1 MSTDPES
8 ITLESYE
15 LVLLRRTRQARE
27 LDEEAIERIFLE
39 HLEYTMGLVNSGQ
52 QLAAGPVRD
61 SPAEDEHICG
71 MGLFQQGSL
80 DKVRELANADPGVR
94 QGLYR
99 VDVMTW
105 TTPAGRISFT
115 SPPPAGPPA
124 LAGNT

>member
-1 MSTDPES
+1 MSVDPAS

-27 LDEEAIERIFLE
+27 FDEETIERIFRE
-39 HLEYTMGLVNSGQ
+39 HAEYTMRMVSSGQ

-80 DKVRELANADPGVR
+80 DKVREMANADPGVR
-94 QGLYR
+94 RGLYR

-105 TTPAGRISFT
+105 QTPAGRITFPDPSQ
-115 SPPPAGPPA
+115 G
-124 LAGNT
+124 

>member
-1 MSTDPES
+1 MSVDPAP
-8 ITLESYE
+8 ITLAAYE
-15 LVLLRRTRQARE
+15 LALLRRTRQARE
-27 LDEEAIERIFLE
+27 FDDATTKRIFLE

-61 SPAEDEHICG
+61 SPAEEEHICG
-71 MGLFQQGSL
+71 MGLFRRGSL

-105 TTPAGRISFT
+105 QTPAGQIAFT
-115 SPPPAGPPA
+115 GLSPA
-124 LAGNT
+124 

>member
-1 MSTDPES
+1 MSVDRAP

-27 LDEEAIERIFLE
+27 FDEETIERIFGE
-39 HLEYTMGLVNSGQ
+39 HLAYTTDMVNSGQ

-61 SPAEDEHICG
+61 SPGEEERICG

-105 TTPAGRISFT
+105 QTPAGRIIFT
-115 SPPPAGPPA
+115 GLPPA
-124 LAGNT
+124 

>member
-1 MSTDPES
+1 MSMDPAS
-8 ITLESYE
+8 ITLETYE
-15 LVLLRRTRQARE
+15 VVLLRRTRQARGFG
-27 LDEEAIERIFLE
+27 EATIERIFLE

-61 SPAEDEHICG
+61 FPAEEEHICG
-71 MGLFQQGSL
+71 IGLFQQGSL

-105 TTPAGRISFT
+105 KTPAGRITFPS
-115 SPPPAGPPA
+115 AA
-124 LAGNT
+124 QD

>member
-1 MSTDPES
+1 MSADRAPIS
-8 ITLESYE
+8 LETYE
-15 LVLLRRTRQARE
+15 LVLLRRTRRARE
-27 LDEEAIERIFLE
+27 FDEDTIERIFRE
-39 HLEYTMGLVNSGQ
+39 HLAYTTSMVSSGQ

-61 SPAEDEHICG
+61 SPGEEEHICG

-105 TTPAGRISFT
+105 QTPAGQIAFT
-115 SPPPAGPPA
+115 NPPQP
-124 LAGNT
+124 

>member
-1 MSTDPES
+1 MSADPAS
-8 ITLESYE
+8 INLETYE

-27 LDEEAIERIFLE
+27 FDEETIERIFRE
-39 HLEYTMGLVNSGQ
+39 HLAYTMSMVNSGQ

-61 SPAEDEHICG
+61 SPGEEEHICG
-71 MGLFQQGSL
+71 LGLFQQGSL

-105 TTPAGRISFT
+105 KTPAGRVIFANP
-115 SPPPAGPPA
+115 SPA
-124 LAGNT
+124 

>member
-1 MSTDPES
+1 MSVDPAPV
-8 ITLESYE
+8 TLATYE

-27 LDEEAIERIFLE
+27 FDEQTTERIFLE
-39 HLEYTMGLVNSGQ
+39 HLEYTMGLVSSGQ

-61 SPAEDEHICG
+61 SPAEEEHICG

-105 TTPAGRISFT
+105 KTPAGGIAFPSR
-115 SPPPAGPPA
+115 AQG
-124 LAGNT
+124 

>member
-1 MSTDPES
+1 MSVDPES

-27 LDEEAIERIFLE
+27 LDEETIERIFLE
-39 HLEYTMGLVNSGQ
+39 HLDYTMGLVNSGQ

-71 MGLFQQGSL
+71 MGLFRQGSL
-80 DKVRELANADPGVR
+80 DKVRALLNGDPGVR

-99 VDVMTW
+99 FDVMTW
-105 TTPAGRISFT
+105 QTPAGRIAFANP
-115 SPPPAGPPA
+115 SPG
-124 LAGNT
+124 

>member
-1 MSTDPES
+1 ME
-8 ITLESYE
+8 
-15 LVLLRRTRQARE
+15 
-27 LDEEAIERIFLE
+27 
-39 HLEYTMGLVNSGQ
+39 MVNSGQ

-61 SPAEDEHICG
+61 GPAEEEHVCG

-105 TTPAGRISFT
+105 QTPAGRITFT
-115 SPPPAGPPA
+115 SLPPA
-124 LAGNT
+124 

>member
-1 MSTDPES
+1 MSADPAP

-15 LVLLRRTRQARE
+15 LVLLRRTRQA
-27 LDEEAIERIFLE
+27 EEFDGQTIERIFRE
-39 HLEYTMGLVNSGQ
+39 HLAYTMGMVNSGQ

-61 SPAEDEHICG
+61 FPAEEEHICG

-105 TTPAGRISFT
+105 QTPAGQITFT
-115 SPPPAGPPA
+115 NPPQP
-124 LAGNT
+124 

>member
-1 MSTDPES
+1 MSVDPAA
-8 ITLESYE
+8 ITLETYE
-15 LVLLRRTRQARE
+15 LVLLRRTRRARE
-27 LDEEAIERIFLE
+27 FDEETIERIFRE
-39 HLEYTMGLVNSGQ
+39 HLAYTVGMVNSGQ

-61 SPAEDEHICG
+61 GPAEEEHICG

-105 TTPAGRISFT
+105 NTPAGRISF
-115 SPPPAGPPA
+115 PGPAQG
-124 LAGNT
+124 

>member
-1 MSTDPES
+1 MSVGPES

-15 LVLLRRTRQARE
+15 LVLLRRTRRARE
-27 LDEEAIERIFLE
+27 LDEETIERIFLE
-39 HLEYTMGLVNSGQ
+39 HLEYTVGLVNSGQ

-80 DKVRELANADPGVR
+80 DKVRALVNADPGVR

-105 TTPAGRISFT
+105 KTPAGRIAF
-115 SPPPAGPPA
+115 PG
-124 LAGNT
+124 

>member
-1 MSTDPES
+1 MSADQAPIS
-8 ITLESYE
+8 LETYE
-15 LVLLRRTRQARE
+15 LVLLRRTRQAKE
-27 LDEEAIERIFLE
+27 FDEETIERIFRE
-39 HLEYTMGLVNSGQ
+39 HLAYTTGMVSSGQ

-61 SPAEDEHICG
+61 SPAEEEHICG

-105 TTPAGRISFT
+105 QTPADRISFT
-115 SPPPAGPPA
+115 CLPPV
-124 LAGNT
+124 